1 MKKQPGGKSKAELA
15 KRLTSFKS
23 EEYCYLTTI
32 GRVTGK
38 PHEIE
43 IWFGLN
49 NATFYLLSGGMDK
62 SDWVKNLL
70 KNPAVSVRVAK
81 HTFVGT
87 ARLVNDEK
95 DEMVARYL
103 LAEKYQEWE
112 SGRTLSE
119 WARTALVIAIDLTQ
133 GA

>member
-1 MKKQPGGKSKAELA
+1 MKRRMQNHSGEFSQLLSGLKD
-15 KRLTSFKS
+15 
-23 EEYCYLTTI
+23 EEYCYLTTT
-32 GRVTGK
+32 GRVTGR

-49 NATFYLLSGGMDK
+49 ESTLYLLSGGRDR
-62 SDWVKNLL
+62 SDWVKNLR
-70 KNPAVSVRVAK
+70 KNPNVSVRVAK
-81 HTFVGT
+81 HTFEGI

-95 DEMVARYL
+95 EETMARYL

-119 WARTALVIAIDLTQ
+119 WARTALVVAIDVKEV
-133 GA
+133 